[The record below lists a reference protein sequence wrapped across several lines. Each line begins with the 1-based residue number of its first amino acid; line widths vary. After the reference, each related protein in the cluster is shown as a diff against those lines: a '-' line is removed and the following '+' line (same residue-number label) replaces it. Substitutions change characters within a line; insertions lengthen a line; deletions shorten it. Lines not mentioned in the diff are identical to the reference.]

1 MAAFGIRGEDFN
13 TAAVPLAHEGTADR
27 TAESPPSGDGIDHS
41 LRRGNGRKPLKTLAF
56 CRALRYNICM
66 ENKEMQTS
74 NTEEMVTISRAE
86 HERFLAREREQ
97 TQAITSLMLQN
108 EWLLEQLKLSKKKL
122 FGRSSEQAE
131 QMVMDQ
137 LSLTMNELEAYAF
150 GTNAA
155 TEKQI
160 VVKAHERKRQSGNVL
175 DVVPKGTPTEVAEHR
190 LPENERI
197 CSACGSELVEIGKE
211 VRRTLQI
218 KPAKFWVREDVYYTY
233 ACKNC
238 EQETG
243 EANIVKAAKEPALLP
258 GSFAS
263 AEAVAYLAAQ
273 KFVMYSPLYRLQQEF
288 NRQGLRLSRQTM
300 ANWLLKASEK
310 WLQSV
315 YDLLHEQLCREPVLH
330 ADETTLQ
337 VLKEPGR
344 SSASKSYMWLYRTSG
359 CAKQAIV
366 LYEYQPTRKAEHAK
380 HFLKGFSG
388 WLHAD
393 GYQGYHKLPGNI
405 RVVGCW
411 AHARRKFDETLSTLP
426 QEKRK
431 DSPAAMGEC
440 YCSQLFKLEQA
451 LAELTPEERYEKR
464 LEQEKPALDALL
476 SWANEMQ
483 VKTAPK
489 SALGRAIHY
498 LLEQWSYLTRY
509 LEDGRLEL
517 SNNRAE
523 RSMKPFVMGRK
534 NWLFAN
540 TSGVAQA
547 SSVIYSLI
555 ETAKE
560 NGLDPYCYLLWL
572 LQNAPQLSETDDAWA
587 EKLLPARAP
596 KECYMPHK

>member
-1 MAAFGIRGEDFN
+1 
-13 TAAVPLAHEGTADR
+13 
-27 TAESPPSGDGIDHS
+27 
-41 LRRGNGRKPLKTLAF
+41 
-56 CRALRYNICM
+56 
-66 ENKEMQTS
+66 MQTS

-86 HERFLAREREQ
+86 YERLQQKNAQLEANRVMLEAERIKLEAEHARLEAKLATLEQ
-97 TQAITSLMLQN
+97 EQAQVITSLTLQN

-131 QMVMDQ
+131 QLVMDQ
-137 LSLTMNELEAYAF
+137 LSLTMNEAEAYIF
-150 GTNAA
+150 GMNSAGKAPVT
-155 TEKQI
+155 
-160 VVKAHERKRQSGNVL
+160 VKAYERKRQSGNVL
-175 DVVPKGTPTEVAEHR
+175 DVVPEGTPAEVVEHR

-211 VRRTLQI
+211 VRRTLQM
-218 KPAKFWVREDVYYTY
+218 KPAEFWVREDVYYTY

-273 KFVMYSPLYRLQQEF
+273 KFVMYSPLYRLEQEF
-288 NRQGLRLSRQTM
+288 NRQGLKLSRQTM
-300 ANWLLKASEK
+300 ANWLLNISEK
-310 WLQSV
+310 WMRPV
-315 YDLLHEQLCREPVLH
+315 YDVLREQLCKEPVLH

-344 SSASKSYMWLYRTSG
+344 SYTSKSYMWLYRTSG
-359 CAKQAIV
+359 CTKQAIV
-366 LYEYQPTRKAEHAK
+366 LYEYQSTRKAEHAE
-380 HFLKGFSG
+380 HFLQGFSG

-393 GYQGYHKLPGNI
+393 GYQGYHRLPGNI

-411 AHARRKFDETLSTLP
+411 AHARRKFDEALGTLP

-431 DSPAAMGEC
+431 DSPAAMGEW

-451 LAELTPEERYEKR
+451 LTELTPEERYEKR
-464 LEQEKPALDALL
+464 LEQEKPVLDALL
-476 SWANEMQ
+476 SWANAMQ
-483 VKTAPK
+483 AKTAPK
-489 SALGRAIHY
+489 SALGKAIHY
-498 LLEQWSYLTRY
+498 LREQWPCLTRY
-509 LEDGRLEL
+509 LEDGRLKL

-523 RSMKPFVMGRK
+523 RSIKPFVMGRK

-540 TSGVAQA
+540 TPGGAQA

-555 ETAKE
+555 ETAKA
-560 NGLDPYCYLLWL
+560 NGLDPYRYLLWVL
-572 LQNAPQLSETDDAWA
+572 RNAPGLSETDEAWA
-587 EKLLPARAP
+587 ESLLPANAP
-596 KECYMPHK
+596 EECYVL